1 MIAMHLVVFVTVAEK
16 KNFSRAAE
24 ALSLTQPAISQQ
36 IHTLEEY
43 YGTKLFER
51 TSKRVELTRA
61 GETLLPYAKHIL
73 DLTQVAKDAVN
84 DLAGK
89 VTGKLTIGASLTIG
103 EYILPHMLAEYTK
116 RFPDV
121 EVSVLIANTEEI
133 GVMALDHSIDIG
145 VVEGKVQHRNLRLT
159 PFLEDQMVLIAPPRH
174 PLADAEEVSRD
185 DLASQPF
192 ILREAGS
199 GTRVVAEEVLHELGV
214 HPAKVVSL
222 GSTQSIKAGVEAG
235 IGLAILSKWCVRK
248 ELRSGS
254 LHQLRMP
261 HFRFT
266 RDLAVLEHTSRTQT
280 RAVSEFV
287 ELVRAFSFDRLD

>member
-1 MIAMHLVVFVTVAEK
+1 MIAMHLLVFVTVAEK

-61 GETLLPYAKHIL
+61 GETLLPYAKTIL
-73 DLTQVAKDAVN
+73 DLTQVAKDALN

-103 EYILPHMLAEYTK
+103 EYILPHILAEYTK

-121 EVSVLIANTEEI
+121 EVSALIANTEEI

-145 VVEGKVQHRNLRLT
+145 VIEGKVEHRNLRLT
-159 PFLEDQMVLIAPPRH
+159 PFQEDEMVLIAPAGH
-174 PLADAEEVSRD
+174 PLSAVPEISND
-185 DLASQPF
+185 DLAREPF

-214 HPAKVVSL
+214 EPSRVVSL
-222 GSTQSIKAGVEAG
+222 GSTQSIKEGVEAG
-235 IGLAILSKWCVRK
+235 MGLAILSKWCVRK
-248 ELRSGS
+248 EIRLGTLKPLR
-254 LHQLRMP
+254 LP

-266 RDLAVLEHTSRTQT
+266 RDLSVLEHTSRSQT
-280 RAVSEFV
+280 RAVSEFA
-287 ELVRAFSFDRLD
+287 ELVRSFSFDPLD